1 MSHED
6 DVKRAAIAY
15 IMSASHF
22 DIPSLRCSFREA
34 ASICDAIEKDIVE
47 KYTKSGHLTKQGKE
61 LSAVVRYTANS
72 VYEMVAKVNR
82 RSTP

>member
-6 DVKRAAIAY
+6 DVKRAAIEY
-15 IMSASHF
+15 ISASDF
-22 DIPSLRCSFREA
+22 DIPSLRCAFREA